1 MEATKLEVKLT
12 YVLIFVIVKL
22 IGRINQRTWI
32 LYDWLHSGIFV
43 GIYLKKKKKKEAG
56 SLSLSNLSL
65 VHQLCCSPG
74 HIMFLSI
81 FVERHQVILPSPPLN
96 LEIENWEVVNCILT
110 WYIYQWTHLLMLVRI
125 QLKACFPIDPSL
137 LPPAFRHGFWKWT
150 FHRPFIKERLKRVEP
165 SRLHCM
171 LFQYLLT
178 RKSDWSS
185 HHLDFFGCF
194 SLSV

>member
-43 GIYLKKKKKKEAG
+43 GIYLKMKKKKKEAG

-65 VHQLCCSPG
+65 VHQLCSPG

-110 WYIYQWTHLLMLVRI
+110 WYIYQWTHLLMLGSSWRRAFLSI
-125 QLKACFPIDPSL
+125 LLSCLPLSGMASETGHFTGHLSKNDWKEWNRHACI
-137 LPPAFRHGFWKWT
+137 A
-150 FHRPFIKERLKRVEP
+150 
-165 SRLHCM
+165 C
-171 LFQYLLT
+171 
-178 RKSDWSS
+178 
-185 HHLDFFGCF
+185 CF
-194 SLSV
+194 NIF